1 MTKRGRRGYTR
12 FELISVIIIVLIVI
26 AIFIPVVLNFFET
39 QRRSQDR
46 QKAVRAEDLARQE
59 YMLSHYDGEPVVYT
73 FSGRSEVL
81 MIVSHAALDPET
93 KDFSEIELPKKDAFN
108 DGGNKAFG
116 ELAKADSRA
125 VGETELY
132 VVVTGDGEVLY
143 NSWLEILL
151 NNG

>member
-1 MTKRGRRGYTR
+1 MRAKKGFTR
-12 FELISVIIIVLIVI
+12 FELAAGIIII
-26 AIFIPVVLNFFET
+26 AIIIAILVPVVLNFFET

-59 YMLSHYDGEPVVYT
+59 FMLEHYGGGPIVYT
-73 FSGRSEVL
+73 LSGRSEVL
-81 MIVSHAALDPET
+81 MIVAHSPVGEDVKDYSET
-93 KDFSEIELPKKDAFN
+93 DIPKKDAFN

-151 NNG
+151 NKG

>member
-1 MTKRGRRGYTR
+1 MRAKKGFTR
-12 FELISVIIIVLIVI
+12 FELAAGIIIAAIII
-26 AIFIPVVLNFFET
+26 AILVPVVLNFFET

-59 YMLSHYDGEPVVYT
+59 YMLEHYGGGPIVYT

-93 KDFSEIELPKKDAFN
+93 KDFSAIELPKKDAFN

-116 ELAKADSRA
+116 ELAHGDSRA
-125 VGETELY
+125 VGDRDLFVIVGGE
-132 VVVTGDGEVLY
+132 GDVLF
-143 NSWLEILL
+143 NSWLDILL
-151 NNG
+151 N

>member
-1 MTKRGRRGYTR
+1 MRAKKGFTR
-12 FELISVIIIVLIVI
+12 FELAAGIIII
-26 AIFIPVVLNFFET
+26 AIIIAILVPVVLNFFET

-59 YMLSHYDGEPVVYT
+59 FMLEHYGGGPIVYT

-81 MIVSHAALDPET
+81 MIVAHSPVEEDVKDYSET
-93 KDFSEIELPKKDAFN
+93 EIPKKDAFN

-151 NNG
+151 NKG